1 MIRTWQLSVLPLSVA
16 LLMAADQPWKDKQ
29 VSDWTDADA
38 KLILTGSPWAKAVKP
53 AVEPAAQ
60 RAPARSV
67 LMPRMRPGVYGY
79 PAGGY
84 PGSYP
89 AGGYPPGS
97 YPSGSYPTS
106 QPAPAPAPPA
116 AQPPELT
123 LRWES
128 ALPIREAVMKAR
140 DPNAPTIEDGYYA
153 LVVYGVPTRMV
164 DVESKTLDT
173 KLKGLATIRRD
184 GQKDLK
190 PARVLVLQRN
200 SGPVFV
206 YLFAR
211 GKNKPVIKADDKRLD
226 FEAQIG
232 RLKFGE
238 SFFLEDM
245 VFEGKLEL

>member
-1 MIRTWQLSVLPLSVA
+1 MIRTWQVSLVPLSVA

-29 VSDWTDADA
+29 AADWNDADA
-38 KLILTGSPWAKAVKP
+38 KLVLTNSPWVKTIKP
-53 AVEPAAQ
+53 AVEPAAAQ
-60 RAPARSV
+60 RAPARTI
-67 LMPRMRPGVYGY
+67 LMPRARV
-79 PAGGY
+79 GY
-84 PGSYP
+84 PGGYP

-97 YPSGSYPTS
+97 YPPGSYPGTPPTL
-106 QPAPAPAPPA
+106 PAGGRQATPAEQAPM
-116 AQPPELT
+116 LT

-128 ALPIREAVMKAR
+128 ALPVREAVMKAR

-153 LVVYGVPTRMV
+153 LAVYGVPTRMV
-164 DVESKTLDT
+164 NLESKTLDT
-173 KLKGLATIRRD
+173 RLKGLAVIRRD

-190 PARVLVLQRN
+190 PSRVLILQRN
-200 SGPVFV
+200 GGPVFV

-211 GKNKPVIKADDKRLD
+211 SKNKPAIKAEDKRLD

>member
-1 MIRTWQLSVLPLSVA
+1 MIRVRQLSLFPLSVV

-29 VSDWTDADA
+29 VSDWNDADA
-38 KLILTGSPWAKAVKP
+38 KLVLTGSPWAKVIKP
-53 AVEPAAQ
+53 AVEPAAAQ
-60 RAPARSV
+60 RTPARAV
-67 LMPRMRPGVYGY
+67 MAPRMRV
-79 PAGGY
+79 GY
-84 PGSYP
+84 PGGYP

-97 YPSGSYPTS
+97 YPPGSYPGTPPTVPPGGR
-106 QPAPAPAPPA
+106 QATPAEQAPM
-116 AQPPELT
+116 LT

-140 DPNAPTIEDGYYA
+140 DPNAPTLEEGYYA
-153 LVVYGVPTRMV
+153 LAVYGVPARMV
-164 DVESKTLDT
+164 NLESKTLDT
-173 KLKGLATIRRD
+173 RLKGLATIRRD

-190 PARVLVLQRN
+190 PSRVLVLQRDG
-200 SGPVFV
+200 GPVFV

-211 GKNKPVIKADDKRLD
+211 PKNQNKPLIKAEDKRLD

>member
-1 MIRTWQLSVLPLSVA
+1 MFRTWQLSLLPLSVA

-29 VSDWTDADA
+29 VSDWNDADA
-38 KLILTGSPWAKAVKP
+38 KAVLTSSPWAKAIKP
-53 AVEPAAQ
+53 AVEPAAAQ

-67 LMPRMRPGVYGY
+67 MTMPGMGRRGGYGYPGGAY
-79 PAGGY
+79 PAGGSY
-84 PGSYP
+84 PGTP
-89 AGGYPPGS
+89 PTLPPG
-97 YPSGSYPTS
+97 GRQAT
-106 QPAPAPAPPA
+106 PAEQAPM
-116 AQPPELT
+116 LK

-140 DPNAPTIEDGYYA
+140 DPNAPTIEEGYYA
-153 LVVYGVPTRMV
+153 LAVYGVPTRMV
-164 DVESKTLDT
+164 NVDSKTLAT
-173 KLKGLATIRRD
+173 RLKGLATIRRD

-190 PARVLVLQRN
+190 PSRVLVLQRDG
-200 SGPVFV
+200 GPVFV

-211 GKNKPVIKADDKRLD
+211 AKNKSKPIIKPDDKRLD

-232 RLKFGE
+232 RLRFGE